1 MGLILRGRTPIDCK
15 IPKIGEYADEVD
27 EAERGVAVIWFGTTG
42 RQRKASDNVLSAISG
57 GKGSFTIGP
66 T

>member
-1 MGLILRGRTPIDCK
+1 MGLIPRGRTPIDCN

-42 RQRKASDNVLSAISG
+42 RQRKASDNVLSAIS
-57 GKGSFTIGP
+57 
-66 T
+66 